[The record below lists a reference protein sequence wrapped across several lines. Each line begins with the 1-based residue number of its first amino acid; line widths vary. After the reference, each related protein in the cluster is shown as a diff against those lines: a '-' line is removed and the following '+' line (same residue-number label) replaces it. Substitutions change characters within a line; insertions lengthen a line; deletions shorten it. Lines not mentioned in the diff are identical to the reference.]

1 MSKILIE
8 NYRGFDIEFNTQYEK
23 FQCIITDD
31 LTKESLSFKSIKS
44 FVDEYMKNNQTF
56 KPFYVVTNPESYR
69 FNNVKR
75 LKVIGIR
82 KDGRLAA
89 ETPTGLKV
97 QLGNYDISDFI
108 IEKDK
113 NQQFMVEL
121 NKHDSDV
128 KKQAEANKV
137 NRNAI
142 ISKMDI
148 VTLKDYKKEI
158 VG

>member
-8 NYRGFDIEFNTQYEK
+8 NYRGFDIEFDTRYEK

-56 KPFYVVTNPESYR
+56 KPFYVLTNPESYR

-75 LKVIGIR
+75 LKVIGVR
-82 KDGRLAA
+82 KDGRLTA
-89 ETPTGLKV
+89 ENEEGLKV

-113 NQQFMVEL
+113 NEPLLLEL
-121 NKHDSDV
+121 NKHDADV
-128 KKQAEANKV
+128 KKQDEIDREK
-137 NRNAI
+137 RKAI

-148 VTLKDYKKEI
+148 VTLKDYKKQILE
-158 VG
+158 